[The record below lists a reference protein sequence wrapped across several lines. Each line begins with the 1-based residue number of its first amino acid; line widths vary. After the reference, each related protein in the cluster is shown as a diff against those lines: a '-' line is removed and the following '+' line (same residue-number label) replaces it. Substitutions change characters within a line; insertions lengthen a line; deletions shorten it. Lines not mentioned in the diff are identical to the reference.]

1 MAQNPPPPT
10 PPQFPSPEELKSKI
24 TDFMK
29 QNFGDHVSVATI
41 TEPEPAVAEE
51 DEKPEKTEHKEFEFH
66 LLPRDIKAH
75 LDRFVIKQEE
85 AKKVLAIAV
94 CDHYNHANYLRRL
107 EKEDPNR
114 AQEIEYIKQNVI
126 LVGPTGVGKTYLIKH
141 IADLI
146 KVPFVKADATK
157 FSETG
162 YVGGDVEDLVREL
175 VHKADGDVN
184 LAQFGI
190 IYIDE
195 IDKIASAGNLIGR
208 DVSGRGVQTT
218 LLKLM
223 EETEVPVRSMNDLQ
237 AQLQAAFEF
246 QRRGKAKRDTI
257 NTRHILF
264 VVSGA
269 FGKLKE
275 QVARRVRHGQ
285 IGFSAQPIQVMDNEL
300 FQHVTTQDF
309 MEYGFEPEFIGRLPV
324 RVVCEDLDAN
334 DLFDIMKFSE
344 GSLLRQYERAFRAY
358 GIEISFEDEA
368 LRLLAQAAATEKTG
382 ARGLLTVFEKLF
394 RDYKFHL
401 AGSGLTQLRVSAALV
416 REPQRVLE
424 QLMAE
429 GHKLEAQMLEA
440 GAREFAEKFSK
451 DHGLEISLD
460 ESAIRRLVER
470 AQAERMTMTD
480 LCAHLFKDFQFGL
493 SLIKKNTGRTQFVL
507 NAAAIDA
514 PDKFLSDLVVHT
526 IQLHRR
532 KTPDCMKPLL
542 VAFLDQTAR
551 HLPARGGCGGSK
563 RLIACMKR
571 SLITTLII
579 GVAVALIVGALHA
592 TKVIAGFE
600 AVAAQLVTD
609 YAGATRVVGEKWQY
623 VFVLLIALG
632 VAWLSLS
639 NPRCGT
645 MARLVINRVIA
656 GGTVWPRVGLLSLP
670 RIFSAGAVSPGGR
683 VCSPRRRRVVGFFA
697 QEPLTSNPHIVCRSR
712 FQRAISP
719 S

>member
-1 MAQNPPPPT
+1 MEQNPPPPT
-10 PPQFPSPEELKSKI
+10 FPSPEELKTKI
-24 TDFMK
+24 TEFMK
-29 QNFGDHVSVATI
+29 QNFGDRVYVASVPA
-41 TEPEPAVAEE
+41 PEPAEAEPE
-51 DEKPEKTEHKEFEFH
+51 EKAEKIDNQEFEFNF
-66 LLPRDIKAH
+66 LPRDIKAH
-75 LDRFVIKQEE
+75 LDRFVIKQDE

-107 EKEDPNR
+107 EKEDARR
-114 AQEIEYIKQNVI
+114 AEEIEYIKQNVI

-175 VHKADGDVN
+175 VHKANGDVN

-269 FGKLKE
+269 FEKLKE

-285 IGFSAQPIQVMDNEL
+285 IGFSAQPIQVMDNQL

-309 MEYGFEPEFIGRLPV
+309 IEYGFEPEFIGRLPV
-324 RVVCEDLDAN
+324 RVVCEELDAN
-334 DLFDIMKFSE
+334 DLFDIMKYSE

-368 LRLLAQAAATEKTG
+368 LRLLAEAAAKEKTG

-394 RDYKFHL
+394 RDYKYYL
-401 AGSGLTQLRVSAALV
+401 AGSGLSQLRVTATLV

-424 QLMAE
+424 RLMAE
-429 GHKLEAQMLEA
+429 GHKEETKALEAD
-440 GAREFAEKFSK
+440 ARQFAESFRRE
-451 DHGLEISLD
+451 HGIELIFE
-460 ESAIRRLVER
+460 ESAIQRLTER
-470 AQAERMTMTD
+470 AQAERMTIAE

-493 SLIKKNTGRTQFVL
+493 GLIQKNTGQTRFII
-507 NAAAIDA
+507 NAEAINA
-514 PDKFLSDLVVHT
+514 PDKFLSELVV
-526 IQLHRR
+526 QSYY
-532 KTPDCMKPLL
+532 
-542 VAFLDQTAR
+542 
-551 HLPARGGCGGSK
+551 PA
-563 RLIACMKR
+563 A
-571 SLITTLII
+571 
-579 GVAVALIVGALHA
+579 
-592 TKVIAGFE
+592 
-600 AVAAQLVTD
+600 AAQK
-609 YAGATRVVGEKWQY
+609 A
-623 VFVLLIALG
+623 
-632 VAWLSLS
+632 
-639 NPRCGT
+639 
-645 MARLVINRVIA
+645 
-656 GGTVWPRVGLLSLP
+656 
-670 RIFSAGAVSPGGR
+670 
-683 VCSPRRRRVVGFFA
+683 
-697 QEPLTSNPHIVCRSR
+697 
-712 FQRAISP
+712 
-719 S
+719 